1 MRTTLTAL
9 LSAGVMAVSVSAFAA
24 DMPAKVVK
32 APVAVP
38 MTSYDWT
45 GFYTA
50 TGLGGGWSD
59 INGTYVNTGDPL
71 NTSGTKFNYASI
83 IGAQYQL
90 GNWVIGIEG
99 AYNRLLNKD
108 YETSQSVSADCFGV
122 SAIANRTCAS
132 RIDSIWTVGARL
144 GYAWDRWMVY
154 GTGGY
159 ANGKVYTKIINT
171 ATGSMF
177 TDTDQRQGGWYAGVG
192 AEYFLTKFWMSDVIL
207 GLEYQH
213 IDLGTERHFDTI
225 GAGYDS
231 DYRAKAD
238 IVRAR
243 LVFKW
248 APGPSAVVTKY

>member
-45 GFYTA
+45 GFYSA
-50 TGLGGGWSD
+50 TGLGGGWTD
-59 INGTYVNTGDPL
+59 IEGTYVNTPADHH
-71 NTSGTKFNYASI
+71 NTSGTKFNYASMV
-83 IGAQYQL
+83 GYQYQF
-90 GNWVIGIEG
+90 GNWVLGVEG
-99 AYNRLLNKD
+99 AYDSLLNKEYND
-108 YETSQSVSADCFGV
+108 SVGNSADCPF
-122 SAIANRTCAS
+122 ADRTCMS
-132 RIDSIWTVGARL
+132 RVGNLWTAGARI

-159 ANGKVYTKIINT
+159 ANGKVYTKTIVSSTNVIT
-171 ATGSMF
+171 S
-177 TDTDQRQGGWYAGVG
+177 DTEERHGGWYAGAG
-192 AEYFLTKFWMSDVIL
+192 FEYFLTKFWMSDVIL
-207 GLEYQH
+207 GAEYQH
-213 IDLGTERHFDTI
+213 VDLGTARHYDPVG
-225 GAGYDS
+225 GAVNDR
-231 DYRAKAD
+231 DMNATVD